1 MPFLSRPF
9 RCAIPG
15 KSRLLRGF
23 CRTLTEVIIWKG
35 CALMDNIFVLVNPVS
50 ANGTT
55 RDIWP
60 QIAAAM
66 EAQGLTFEHHMTT
79 AAFQAPAVVRNALK
93 NGNTTIV
100 SVGGDG
106 TVNEVVNG
114 FFEGEKPINPQ
125 ARLGIISRG
134 TGCDL
139 IKTLGIPKVYQGA
152 VAVIAQNREKPM
164 DLVLADFQDSNGVAA
179 QRWFAN
185 IADSGLGAT
194 VANRVNHTSKS
205 SGGFFSFLFGTLWSI
220 LTYKNVQARVDAD
233 GDLVYEGSMALA
245 AVANGRY
252 FGGGMLLVPQAHID
266 DGAMDLVVIR
276 GMTKLSLLFNLARIY
291 KGTHLTHPKISL
303 HPVQDVRISSTTPL
317 LIELD
322 GEVPGT
328 TPVRYRLV
336 PGALRVLC

>member
-1 MPFLSRPF
+1 
-9 RCAIPG
+9 
-15 KSRLLRGF
+15 
-23 CRTLTEVIIWKG
+23 
-35 CALMDNIFVLVNPVS
+35 MDNIFVLVNPAS

-55 RDIWP
+55 REVWP

-66 EAQGLTFEHHMTT
+66 EAKGLNFEYQMTT
-79 AAFQAPAVVRNALK
+79 AASQASVLVRSALK
-93 NGNTTIV
+93 QGKTTIV

-114 FFEGEKPINPQ
+114 FFEGERPINPQ

-139 IKTLGIPKVYQGA
+139 IKTLGIPKDYQGA
-152 VAVIAQNREKPM
+152 VEVLARNRVQAM
-164 DLVLADFQDSNGVAA
+164 DLILADFQAKDGGAA

-205 SGGFFSFLFGTLWSI
+205 SGGFLSYLYGTLWSI
-220 LTYKNVQARVDAD
+220 LAYKNVQAQVEAD
-233 GDLVYEGSMALA
+233 GAPIYEGPMVLT
-245 AVANGRY
+245 AVANGQY
-252 FGGGMLLVPQAHID
+252 FGGGMQLAPMARID
-266 DGAMDLVVIR
+266 DGKMDLVVIR
-276 GMTKLSLLFNLARIY
+276 GMSKLSLFVNMARIY

-303 HPVQDVRISSTTPL
+303 HSVQEVRVSGKRPL

-328 TPVRYRLV
+328 TPVRFRLV
-336 PGALRVLC
+336 PGAIKVLC